1 MISRATGSARR
12 ALSSSDMSDD
22 DEIEKHAH
30 HARGVAIDPAAIEGA
45 AAFFRAAGDP
55 ARLRL
60 LVMLQQGEWCVT
72 ELAAETGEG
81 LSTISQRLRVLRSDG
96 LVSRRRE
103 GKHLWYSLADAH
115 VAELIS
121 NALEHAKELGK

>member
-1 MISRATGSARR
+1 
-12 ALSSSDMSDD
+12 MSETPAD

-30 HARGVAIDPAAIEGA
+30 HARTPLAVDAAAIEAA

-60 LVMLQQGEWCVT
+60 LVVLQQGEWCVT
-72 ELAAETGEG
+72 ELAASTGEG
-81 LSTISQRLRVLRSDG
+81 LSTISQRLRVLRNDG

-115 VAELIS
+115 VSELIA
-121 NALEHAKELGK
+121 NALAHASEHRKK

>member
-1 MISRATGSARR
+1 
-12 ALSSSDMSDD
+12 MSDD

-30 HARGVAIDPAAIEGA
+30 QTRNVAIDPAAIEAA
-45 AAFFRAAGDP
+45 AAFFRAAGEP

-72 ELAAETGEG
+72 ELAAATGEG
-81 LSTISQRLRVLRSDG
+81 LSTISQRLRVLRNDG

-115 VAELIS
+115 VSELIG
-121 NALEHAKELGK
+121 NALAHAIEHAK